1 MPEIRREAVVRLLL
15 CDDGELDHQADVP
28 HGVDMFLADGD
39 VFVPDRLKFLRLL
52 QSYSHLWG
60 GIQVLVLVD

>member
-60 GIQVLVLVD
+60 EYKCL